1 MEQRIS
7 PSDKGAEQAVLG
19 CILLENSSFDTAF
32 SILRKPTFF
41 YDTVNQ
47 RLWNIIIQMINEGKP
62 IDYITLINE
71 LTPEDKANGADT
83 YYITGLTNSAPSPA
97 NIAYY
102 ADIIAEKYFKRCFI
116 ETSHVIQDCATN
128 DALDTVIAKMHS
140 YSEIIDQMSKKKDE
154 SIKDIAAEA
163 IRNIKE
169 PNNLIKWGIASIDTM
184 AGGLT
189 KGEVSIIA
197 GRPGHGK
204 TTFVLNLIPRFVEQ
218 GLKVMMVNREMTNTE
233 MMKKLL
239 TLESNKLSYRK
250 VRLCELSLEDQM
262 ELSRAQ
268 KIVTDKYEGKLIMY
282 DSLRDLTSVII
293 EARKHKPDV
302 IIDDY
307 LQLIR
312 IPGGKDRRFE
322 IEEIMQEYKWLCKQN
337 NIAAILCSQLNR
349 ELERRQDPI
358 PRLSDLS
365 EGGSIEQVAENVLF
379 TYYEYKVKMNY
390 SKLGKFAIQLFA
402 SKVRYGETGQC
413 VLGFNGDKC
422 KFYNTKEDVVLSP

>member
-1 MEQRIS
+1 
-7 PSDKGAEQAVLG
+7 
-19 CILLENSSFDTAF
+19 
-32 SILRKPTFF
+32 
-41 YDTVNQ
+41 
-47 RLWNIIIQMINEGKP
+47 
-62 IDYITLINE
+62 
-71 LTPEDKANGADT
+71 
-83 YYITGLTNSAPSPA
+83 
-97 NIAYY
+97 
-102 ADIIAEKYFKRCFI
+102 
-116 ETSHVIQDCATN
+116 
-128 DALDTVIAKMHS
+128 MHS